1 MTTVGY
7 GDKTPRSIAG
17 RCFSVAWI
25 LAGIIVFNILAGELT
40 SVIMQAKMVDEISMA
55 EQKVGT
61 LDRDYDKSLVVNNGG
76 ILYGSKKESSSE
88 SQTFHVMIKNL
99 KLGRINGFLLDKYT
113 YRAFKENVLPLI
125 EDEKVVDFFLEGTLI
140 TDIPHSGEDLSYGV
154 LIKYERR
161 YEYFKP
167 MFESNRLVFQAEIL
181 KYINREARNSSALQT
196 ESRLKSEN
204 VYFGSFNFAYLL
216 IPVAFVVFTGVLF
229 EVLRKRRK
237 LGLKRIERKALELD
251 L

>member
-40 SVIMQAKMVDEISMA
+40 SVIMQAKMVNEISMA

-76 ILYGSKKESSSE
+76 ILYGASEQNSSE

-113 YRAFKENVLPLI
+113 YRSFKENVLPLI
-125 EDEKVVDFFLEGTLI
+125 EDREIVDFFLEGTLI

-167 MFESNRLVFQAEIL
+167 MFESNRLAFKAEIS
-181 KYINREARNSSALQT
+181 KYLNQKGRNSSVSQR
-196 ESRLKSEN
+196 EEKLKK
-204 VYFGSFNFAYLL
+204 VYFEESLVYFLV
-216 IPVAFVVFTGVLF
+216 PVVFIVFVGVVF
-229 EVLRKRRK
+229 EVLRKRKKKGEDGKRESIE
-237 LGLKRIERKALELD
+237 LGV
-251 L
+251 